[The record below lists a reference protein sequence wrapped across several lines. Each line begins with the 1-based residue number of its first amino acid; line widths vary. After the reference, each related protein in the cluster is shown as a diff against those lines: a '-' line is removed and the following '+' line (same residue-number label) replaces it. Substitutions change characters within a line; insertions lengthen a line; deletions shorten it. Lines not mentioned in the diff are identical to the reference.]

1 MNSSSIGMVVAAL
14 EAINGINLFGAR
26 GGPSSVIHV
35 LQDEIIRNYVTLYT
49 ALPFE
54 SPSKEVDGAI
64 LSVIGFPA
72 FAIHDPIKITKTRN
86 EIIKKLQGKYGM
98 KRFLRDGHQ
107 TVLENTTRY
116 RIFV

>member
-1 MNSSSIGMVVAAL
+1 MVAAL

-35 LQDEIIRNYVTLYT
+35 LHDEIIRNYITLYT

-72 FAIHDPIKITKTRN
+72 FAIHDPDKIRRKIWHEEVFKRWAPN
-86 EIIKKLQGKYGM
+86 CLGKYQQVDFCFSYL
-98 KRFLRDGHQ
+98 K
-107 TVLENTTRY
+107 TTL
-116 RIFV
+116 